1 MQILEKNAFYLCHEY
16 YYTFN
21 VVSDYAEFQI
31 FFSQKKGHLKFLKV
45 SSLEVYKKRLI

>member
-31 FFSQKKGHLKFLKV
+31 FFFSKEKTLKISQSFIV
-45 SSLEVYKKRLI
+45 RSL